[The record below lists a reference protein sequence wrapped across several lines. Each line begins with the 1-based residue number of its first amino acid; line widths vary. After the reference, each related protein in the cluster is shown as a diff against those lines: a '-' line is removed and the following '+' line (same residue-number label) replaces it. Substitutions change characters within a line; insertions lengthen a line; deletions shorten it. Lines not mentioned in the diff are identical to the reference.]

1 MPKGKRGR
9 VQRPTAFFPPL
20 AAQQA
25 VWDSITNG
33 NFIDAKIFAFSRR
46 SREPGRVDSPKA
58 IFVNVHI
65 LATACSYFQSSTSS
79 HFSRRRPVTVPTA
92 FSFSDGVQTDLN
104 AGLPPDIETFSDLE
118 ECDLDSDFDDPVE
131 GDSAEPQPKVSPDTS
146 RSPQESIKTYVIKYT
161 AYRTSVG
168 CQHEVHIPLTNG
180 A

>member
-1 MPKGKRGR
+1 MQLLP
-9 VQRPTAFFPPL
+9 VQYVLP
-20 AAQQA
+20 
-25 VWDSITNG
+25 
-33 NFIDAKIFAFSRR
+33 FS
-46 SREPGRVDSPKA
+46 SKTPS
-58 IFVNVHI
+58 N
-65 LATACSYFQSSTSS
+65 L
-79 HFSRRRPVTVPTA
+79 PTA